1 MATKKGAAPAKD
13 VRPFFKVEL
22 KDPLAVH
29 RAIAEGNLPLNV
41 APINL
46 SALERWAH
54 ENCKED
60 DSAFGLNILEKVR
73 C

>member
-1 MATKKGAAPAKD
+1 MATKKGAAPSKD
-13 VRPFFKVEL
+13 VRPFFNVEV

-29 RAIAEGNLPLNV
+29 RAITEGKLPLSV

-60 DSAFGLNILEKVR
+60 DSSFGLNILEKIR
-73 C
+73 G